1 MTQYLSEM
9 TSVSS
14 KGQIVLPK
22 AIRNSLNLIP
32 GSKLM
37 VFSDGNNILMKPVIQ
52 PDISEFQQMMDDAQK
67 WAEEVGLTEDDITD
81 AIRTVRNRRNMKYLK
96 GTGLLV
102 RQGSNKSGK

>member
-81 AIRTVRNRRNMKYLK
+81 AIRTVRNRRKK
-96 GTGLLV
+96 
-102 RQGSNKSGK
+102 

>member
-37 VFSDGNNILMKPVIQ
+37 VFSDGNSILIKPVIQ

-81 AIRTVRNRRNMKYLK
+81 AIRTVRNRRKK
-96 GTGLLV
+96 
-102 RQGSNKSGK
+102 